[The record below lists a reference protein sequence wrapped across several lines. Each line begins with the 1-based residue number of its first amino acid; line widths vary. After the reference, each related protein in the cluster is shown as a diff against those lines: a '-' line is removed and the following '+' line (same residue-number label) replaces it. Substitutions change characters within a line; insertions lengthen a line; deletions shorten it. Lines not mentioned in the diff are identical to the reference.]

1 MLNNMLSQ
9 CRDKSGEMHPGIN
22 PFDEYDGVNHIWG
35 VFRHDDLVSYHFSET
50 EAESAYRK
58 QCDLAREG
66 TPDRAS
72 RYGSEAVSYRCISDE
87 FTNTA
92 ILELNGIED

>member
-1 MLNNMLSQ
+1 MFNNMLRR
-9 CRDKSGEMHPGIN
+9 CKDKSGEMHPGIN

-35 VFRHDDLVSYHFSET
+35 VFRHDDLVSYHFSEK

-58 QCDLAREG
+58 QYDLDSGYSA
-66 TPDRAS
+66 AS
-72 RYGSEAVSYRCISDE
+72 VSYRCISDE

-92 ILELNGIED
+92 ILELNGIEE

>member
-1 MLNNMLSQ
+1 MLNNMLSR

-22 PFDEYDGVNHIWG
+22 PFDEYDDVNHIWG
-35 VFRHDDLVSYHFSET
+35 VFRHDDLMSYHFSEKD
-50 EAESAYRK
+50 ARKAHRK
-58 QCDLAREG
+58 QYELE
-66 TPDRAS
+66 S
-72 RYGSEAVSYRCISDE
+72 HYGAAPVSYRCISDE